1 VSGPQSIAAF
11 FDLDGTLLAPP
22 SLEWRFISYLLWS
35 DELGVSNILRWL
47 SQAGR
52 SLARGPRQAVLAN
65 KQYVAGL
72 AESLVADW
80 ADSLE
85 KADSGLSRLK
95 LFDQGL
101 DRIERHQSQNHSVFL
116 VSGTLAP
123 LATCVASRIPGKVG
137 VIATELATSTGMR
150 PNPDGCAAA
159 ARSDE
164 AEAFRR
170 IPHPP
175 VWTGQ
180 LASEHMAGAAKCC
193 ALRSLAAR
201 HDLDLTKCYA
211 YGDSWADRAMLEAVG
226 HPEAVNPSRLLAHFA
241 RKQGW
246 PVSQWVRSNT
256 CARRDSELRPL
267 EPARGKQSRS

>member
-35 DELGVSNILRWL
+35 DELGAANILRWL
-47 SQAGR
+47 SQAAR

-85 KADSGLSRLK
+85 KADSCLSRLQ
-95 LFDQGL
+95 LFEQGL
-101 DRIERHQSQNHSVFL
+101 DRIEWHQSQNHLVFL

-123 LATCVASRIPGKVG
+123 LATSVASRIGGKVG
-137 VIATELATSTGMR
+137 AIATELATSTGMR
-150 PNPDGCAAA
+150 PGPDGCAAA
-159 ARSDE
+159 ARSGE
-164 AEAFRR
+164 PEAFRR
-170 IPHPP
+170 KPHPP

-180 LASEHMAGAAKCC
+180 LASEHMAGAAKCR

-211 YGDSWADRAMLEAVG
+211 YGDSWSDRAMLEAVG
-226 HPEAVNPSRLLAHFA
+226 HPEAVNPSRLLAQFA

-246 PVSQWVRSNT
+246 PVSQWVPGDR
-256 CARRDSELRPL
+256 CAGRDSRLRPL
-267 EPARGKQSRS
+267 EPARGEQSRS